1 MNKQELIAEVSAQA
15 KVSKASTAAIVDALV
30 DTIENAVANGNDVQ
44 LVGFG
49 TFKQV
54 AKAARAGR
62 NPMTGATIQIAAKKV
77 PAFKAGSKFKA
88 TVNKD

>member
-1 MNKQELIAEVSAQA
+1 MNKLELIAEVAAQTN
-15 KVSKASTAAIVDALV
+15 VSKANTAAIVDALV
-30 DTIENAVANGNDVQ
+30 DTIKEAVANGNDVQ

-54 AKAARAGR
+54 SKAARTCR
-62 NPMTGATIQIAAKKV
+62 NPKTGETIQVAAKKA

-88 TVNKD
+88 AVNN